1 MKSEVKTIWD
11 PTRLRI
17 VRIGISCKRN
27 CVQIFRQHAWF
38 GQWITMCIFYVYI
51 SKQNFMRSS
60 PHRVQDLVR
69 FLSYL
74 GALLL
79 SWSNWNQISVVV
91 ASLKQVLCNM
101 SSREFRVSRFYMPY
115 FLMAFLAY
123 SVGTWSGS
131 LGELFFKL
139 QCWTVI

>member
-1 MKSEVKTIWD
+1 M
-11 PTRLRI
+11 
-17 VRIGISCKRN
+17 
-27 CVQIFRQHAWF
+27 
-38 GQWITMCIFYVYI
+38 
-51 SKQNFMRSS
+51 
-60 PHRVQDLVR
+60 
-69 FLSYL
+69 
-74 GALLL
+74 
-79 SWSNWNQISVVV
+79 VV

-139 QCWTVI
+139 VERMVV